1 MREGKKEGSQ
11 KQGIEQE
18 IEVGREGG
26 SEISALL
33 GQMPSYFYFSF
44 YWMRQI
50 HACSGEGLEF
60 VGFLTHADAAN
71 VKEEHAGIT
80 TGGGGG
86 GGGGGHGVYVCGGG

>member
-1 MREGKKEGSQ
+1 M
-11 KQGIEQE
+11 
-18 IEVGREGG
+18 

-33 GQMPSYFYFSF
+33 GQMPSSFYFSF

-50 HACSGEGLEF
+50 HACSGEGLEI

-86 GGGGGHGVYVCGGG
+86 GGHGVYMCVCGGG

>member
-1 MREGKKEGSQ
+1 
-11 KQGIEQE
+11 
-18 IEVGREGG
+18 
-26 SEISALL
+26 
-33 GQMPSYFYFSF
+33 
-44 YWMRQI
+44 MRQI